1 MHVKHIGSCYFN
13 VNHNKQSFMQYR
25 NISTSDLKL
34 SVITFG
40 AWAAGGWMWGSTDRK
55 DAVEAIRASYD
66 LGVSSIDTAP
76 IYGQG
81 TSEEIVGEAI
91 RDLPRDQIQLLTK
104 FGMRWDLAKG
114 DFAFHSKNNQGEDI
128 EIYKY
133 AGKDSII
140 YECEQSLKRL
150 GTDYI
155 DLYQIHWPD
164 NTTAIA
170 ETFEAVSQLVQQGK
184 VRYVGVCN
192 YSAKLME
199 EAERTLPIISNQ
211 IPFSMVNRGIEE
223 ETVPYCIRHQ
233 KSILA
238 YSPLERGL
246 LTGKIVP
253 GQSFKEGDHRANLPH
268 FQSDFIEKTNI
279 LLERLKPL
287 AADKSASLS
296 QLVLRWTVERPG
308 ITIAL
313 AGARNSQQSI
323 QNAKA
328 MDIQLSDQ
336 ELDFMNAVV
345 DAF

>member
-1 MHVKHIGSCYFN
+1 MEYRYIGDSEIN
-13 VNHNKQSFMQYR
+13 A
-25 NISTSDLKL
+25 

-55 DAVEAIRASYD
+55 EAIEAIVAAYEV
-66 LGVSSIDTAP
+66 GVTTIDTAP

-81 TSEEIVGEAI
+81 TSEEIVGEALKDI
-91 RDLPRDQIQLLTK
+91 PRDKTQILTK
-104 FGMRWDLAKG
+104 FGMRWDLAEG
-114 DFAFHSKNNQGEDI
+114 DFAFHSKKNNGEDI

-164 NTTAIA
+164 STTPLD
-170 ETFEAVSQLVQQGK
+170 ETFEAVAQLIEQGK
-184 VRYVGVCN
+184 IRYAGVCN
-192 YSAKLME
+192 YNAQLMA
-199 EAERTLPIISNQ
+199 EAEKTLPLVSNQ
-211 IPFSMVNRGIEE
+211 IPFSMVNRAVEE
-223 ETVPYCIRHQ
+223 ETIPYCIKHN
-233 KSILA
+233 KAVLA

-246 LTGKIVP
+246 LTGKIHV
-253 GQSFKEGDHRANLPH
+253 GHQFQEGDHRAKHPH
-268 FQSDFIEKTNI
+268 FQPDFIEKTNI
-279 LLERLKPL
+279 LLERIKPL
-287 AADKSASLS
+287 ADDKGVTLA

-313 AGARNSQQSI
+313 AGARNAQQSV

-328 MDIQLSDQ
+328 MDFNLTQE